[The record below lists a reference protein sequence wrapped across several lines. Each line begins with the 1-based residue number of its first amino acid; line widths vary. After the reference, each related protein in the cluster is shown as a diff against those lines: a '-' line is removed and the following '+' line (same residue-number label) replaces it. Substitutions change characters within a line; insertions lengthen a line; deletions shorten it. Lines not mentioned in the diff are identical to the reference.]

1 MNTTTQTC
9 RSTEGG
15 RIDRSRKLRFSF
27 NGKLYWGHP
36 GDTLA
41 SALLA
46 NGVHFVARSFKYHRP
61 RGILTAGV
69 EEPNALVQL
78 ESGPWTIPNAR
89 ATEIELYDGLRAT
102 SVNARPDIDNDRMAF
117 VGKFARFIA
126 AGFYYKTFM
135 WPRSWWGHYEERIRD
150 AAGLGTV
157 PDKPDPDRYEKTYA
171 HCDVLVI
178 GAGPAGLAAAVAAGR
193 QGARVLLVDN
203 QPEPGGSLLWS
214 AETIDDQPAGTW
226 VQQMLATLADMPD
239 VQVLSRTTAF
249 GYHDSNYVTACQRL
263 TDHLPLTERK
273 GIRER
278 LWKIRAR
285 RVILAT
291 GAHERPLVFGNND
304 LPGILTASSVS
315 SYIHRHGV
323 VPGRRAIVFTNN
335 DSAYRTALDLHAH
348 GVPVT
353 VIDPR
358 PASDGTL
365 PEAARAEGIP
375 VIQQAIVTAAFG
387 DRHVGG
393 VHTRPLSAPAG
404 SAEQR
409 LECDLL
415 AISGGWNPVVHLF
428 AQSQGKTRW
437 CAERACF
444 VPGTTVQAQASV
456 GAANGDFLLQQALDG
471 GHQAGTEAARLA
483 LQQRPGRKGTQGT
496 SGTHADGSAGTPA
509 GAGTSSPTTSPA
521 KQTPAT
527 LTTGN
532 TAPATSGASAAAEAA
547 PWRAAP
553 CRQAPLLPLWQSL
566 RGTEATRGAKQFIDY
581 QNDVSVSDILLA
593 VSEGYRNVEHVKR
606 YTAMG
611 FGTDQGKLGNINGMA
626 VLAEALGQS
635 IEATGTTTFRPNY
648 TPVSF
653 GAFAG
658 RTLGDFFE
666 PVRKTCT
673 YDWHLA
679 RNAPFEDVGQ
689 WKRAWYYPQP
699 GEDLHAAVARE
710 CLAVRNGVGLLDYST
725 LGKID
730 VRGPD
735 AAEFL
740 NRIYINAWL
749 KLASGRCRYGLMLDE
764 NGMIMDDG
772 VNIRLADDH
781 FLLTTTTSGAA
792 KVMAWMERWLQTEW
806 PDLKVYLTSVTDQYS
821 VATVA
826 GPKSRKVLE
835 AVCEGIDFSNEA
847 FPFMSFQEGTIDGIF
862 ARVLRVSFSGE
873 LSYEVYTPSSAGR
886 HVWERLMKAGEPYGI
901 TPYGTETMH
910 VLRGEKGFII
920 VGQDTDGSIT
930 PADAG
935 MGGMAA
941 ASKDFIGK
949 RSLMRS
955 HTAGKGRKQLVGLLT
970 TDPQCVLPEGAQIL
984 DAPTTAPIA
993 ALQGH
998 VTSSYMSPTLQRS
1011 IALAVV
1017 IDGHDRM
1024 DQEVTVVIGEGK
1036 FAQARITSTVFYDP
1050 KGERQNV
1057 E

>member
-1 MNTTTQTC
+1 MNTTTQTH
-9 RSTEGG
+9 RSSHGG

-89 ATEIELYDGLRAT
+89 ATEIELYEGLRAT

-117 VGKFARFIA
+117 LGHFARFIP

-135 WPRSWWGHYEERIRD
+135 WPRRWWGHYEERIRD

-178 GAGPAGLAAAVAAGR
+178 GAGPAGLAAAEAAGR
-193 QGARVLLVDN
+193 QGARVLLLDN
-203 QPEPGGSLLWS
+203 QAEAGGSLLWS
-214 AETIDDQPAGTW
+214 TETIDDQPAADW
-226 VQQMLATLADMPD
+226 VQQMLATLAAMPE
-239 VQVLSRTTAF
+239 VQVLTRTTAF
-249 GYHDSNYVTACQRL
+249 GYYDSNYVTACQRL
-263 TDHLPLTERK
+263 TDHLPLGERT

-285 RVILAT
+285 QVILAT

-315 SYIHRHGV
+315 AYIHRHGV
-323 VPGRRAIVFTNN
+323 VPGQRAVVFTNN
-335 DSAYRTALDLHAH
+335 DSAYQTALDLHAR

-353 VIDPR
+353 VVDPR
-358 PASDGTL
+358 PASEGTL
-365 PEAARAEGIP
+365 PMAARAQGIP
-375 VIQQAIVTAAFG
+375 VIQDSVVSAAFG
-387 DRHVGG
+387 DRHVRG
-393 VHTRPLSAPAG
+393 VHVRPLDAPAG
-404 SAEQR
+404 HAEQR

-415 AISGGWNPVVHLF
+415 AMSGGWNPVVHLF

-437 CAERACF
+437 CHERACF

-471 GHQAGTEAARLA
+471 GSQAGHEAARRA
-483 LQQRPGRKGTQGT
+483 LQQRVRPHGQ
-496 SGTHADGSAGTPA
+496 AAGKPA
-509 GAGTSSPTTSPA
+509 QAA
-521 KQTPAT
+521 A
-527 LTTGN
+527 
-532 TAPATSGASAAAEAA
+532 APADAPHHQAS
-547 PWRAAP
+547 P
-553 CRQAPLLPLWQSL
+553 CHQAPLLPLWQTM
-566 RGTEATRGAKQFIDY
+566 RGTEASRGAKQFIDY
-581 QNDVSVSDILLA
+581 QNDVSVTDILLA

-626 VLAEALGQS
+626 VLADALGQS

-648 TPVSF
+648 TPVTF
-653 GAFAG
+653 GTFAG
-658 RTLGDFFE
+658 RTLGDFFD

-689 WKRAWYYPQP
+689 WKRVWYYPQP
-699 GEDLHAAVARE
+699 GEDMHAAVARE
-710 CLAVRNGVGLLDYST
+710 CLAVRNSVGLLDYST

-749 KLASGRCRYGLMLDE
+749 KLAPGRCRYGLMLDE

-772 VNIRLADDH
+772 VNIRLAEDH

-826 GPKSRKVLE
+826 GPKARKVLE
-835 AVCEGIDFSNEA
+835 QVCEGIDFSNEA
-847 FPFMSFQEGTIDGIF
+847 FPFMSFKEGTIDGIF

-873 LSYEVYTPSSAGR
+873 LSYEVYTPSTAGR

-935 MGGMAA
+935 MGGMVA

-984 DAPTTAPIA
+984 NQPSTASIA

-998 VTSSYMSPTLQRS
+998 VTSSYMSPILGRS